1 MIHVCMEHKSVCF
14 IGCSYMLHSA
24 INPFLYSLYSKRF
37 RNGIHDYIKSKSQK
51 TTNFISEDSLDLF
64 IKSFNFG
71 QVHGKETKRVTN
83 KVALQRHFNF
93 HSAEINRNSLL
104 RKDMV
109 VIHRGDSDGL
119 TRFNKFGYSLKSDP
133 LIRSIVLSTSRHDD
147 STNQPFQYPD
157 HLGMK
162 KKKRQKEIPKTNSL
176 GSVKMKLH
184 VQKLECGRRCESEG
198 I

>member
-1 MIHVCMEHKSVCF
+1 MEHKSNLF

-37 RNGIHDYIKSKSQK
+37 RNGIHDYIKSKTQK
-51 TTNFISEDSLDLF
+51 TSNFISEDSLDLF
-64 IKSFNFG
+64 IKSFHFG
-71 QVHGKETKRVTN
+71 QVQGKETIRVTN

-93 HSAEINRNSLL
+93 HSSEIDRNSLL

-109 VIHRGDSDGL
+109 VIHRGDPDGL
-119 TRFNKFGYSLKSDP
+119 TRFNKFGYSLKCNP
-133 LIRSIVLSTSRHDD
+133 LTKSIVLSTSQHDD
-147 STNQPFQYPD
+147 STNQPLQYLDP
-157 HLGMK
+157 LSAQ

-176 GSVKMKLH
+176 RSVKMKLY
-184 VQKLECGRRCESEG
+184 VQKLECGRKCESEG